1 MSNIKIIEE
10 TLSQCSFFKDEMI
23 LQINEAFE
31 DNKPIPNFISE
42 KNNLDEEE
50 LLNDISAVMNLPF
63 LRLKKI

>member
-31 DNKPIPNFISE
+31 NIFNNGRFIRRSV
-42 KNNLDEEE
+42 
-50 LLNDISAVMNLPF
+50 SWRV
-63 LRLKKI
+63 